1 MDICGK
7 SGLCN
12 GLLIGFRVP
21 ETETTKTK
29 HRNMQRSSTKTTKTK
44 IDFQIRRKQR
54 KTKKKTKC
62 EGWDSNPRI
71 PTKLGPQPSAFDLA
85 GQPSHFVLI
94 CV

>member
-1 MDICGK
+1 MLE
-7 SGLCN
+7 S
-12 GLLIGFRVP
+12 
-21 ETETTKTK
+21 ETTKIK
-29 HRNMQRSSTKTTKTK
+29 YRNLQRSKCAFKSEDSREKTAE
-44 IDFQIRRKQR
+44 
-54 KTKKKTKC
+54 KKTKC